1 MSLGDHL
8 FHARKKAGLSQEA
21 AAEKLNVSRQTISKW
36 DTGETL
42 PDVLQAKRLAT
53 LYGLTLDDLIAFDA
67 DVKEWQE
74 VIDKTPDE
82 AVAKVDWTKVWAK
95 KYPVLG
101 AYQQQVDAA
110 PYAAALQAL
119 LRRLQKEHGYSD
131 QDACLVLKDILAHSW
146 RMRR

>member
-1 MSLGDHL
+1 MEIACFLSRFPTFRIYGTGAYLGVDL
-8 FHARKKAGLSQEA
+8 C
-21 AAEKLNVSRQTISKW
+21 

-131 QDACLVLKDILAHSW
+131 RDACLVLKDILAHSW

>member
-8 FHARKKAGLSQEA
+8 LHARKKAGLSQEA

-36 DTGETL
+36 ETGETL